1 MSQQCCC
8 VLLVIT
14 LVITLFIE
22 SSLSFSILSS
32 KAIKNTVTTATI
44 ASSSRGTAAFQKRK
58 LSFSALWNSNLEL
71 EYNPDNIRNFCII
84 AHIDHGKSTLAD
96 RLLEYTKTVAQR
108 DMQQQLLDNMDI
120 ERERGIT
127 IKLQAA
133 RMLYPAKNGQL
144 YVLNLIDTPGHV
156 DFGYEVSRSLA
167 ACEGA
172 LLVVDASQGVEAQTM
187 ANAYLAIDSGLEI
200 MPVVNKI
207 DLPAADP
214 DKVSEE
220 IESSVGLDCTDAI
233 RCSAKTGEGIE
244 DILEAIVHRLP
255 PPTREKQSTLKAL
268 IFDSYY
274 DTYRG
279 VVVFFRVVEGEIR
292 KGDKIRFMASS
303 YEYEVLEVGVMT
315 PQQLKVDVLK
325 AGEVGFMSAGI
336 KDVEHARVGDTIT
349 RGGPGRDPAI
359 QALPGYSPA
368 KQMVFCGL
376 YPTESDDYEKLREAI
391 GKLKLND
398 AALSYVPETSSAM
411 GFGFRCGFL
420 GLLHM
425 DIVQERLEREY
436 DLDLVVTAPSV
447 VYKTINNDGSESLI
461 DYPAKLPDPAQFEE
475 VQEPYVRMEI
485 MTPTEYIGPLMDLGQ
500 SRRGIFVEMKYLTS
514 TRTTLLYEMPLA
526 EVITDFFDE
535 VKSRTK
541 GYASISFQEIG
552 YRTDKLVKLDIKING
567 EEASPLAT
575 IVHRDKAY
583 AIGKKICEKLKELI
597 PRQNF
602 KVPIQA
608 CIGAK
613 PIASSHISALSKD
626 VLAKCYGG
634 DISRKK
640 KLLQKQAAGKK
651 RAKAMGK
658 VNVPQEAFMAVI
670 QMGDD

>member
-1 MSQQCCC
+1 MLQCF
-8 VLLVIT
+8 LL
-14 LVITLFIE
+14 LITLFVL
-22 SSLSFSILSS
+22 SLELTVSFSILSS
-32 KAIKNTVTTATI
+32 KPFKNVVTTT
-44 ASSSRGTAAFQKRK
+44 SSRGTTTFQKK
-58 LSFSALWNSNLEL
+58 KTSSPSVLWNSKL
-71 EYNPDNIRNFCII
+71 EYNPENIRNFCII

-133 RMLYPAKNGQL
+133 RMLYPAKNGQI

-233 RCSAKTGEGIE
+233 RCSAKTGVGIE

-255 PPTREKQSTLKAL
+255 PPSNHEKAQATKTLKAL

-349 RGGPGRDPAI
+349 TGGPGRDVSI
-359 QALPGYSPA
+359 EALPGYSPA

-447 VYKTINNDGSESLI
+447 VYKTVNNDGSESLI
-461 DYPAKLPDPAQFEE
+461 DYPAKLPDPTQFQE

-485 MTPTEYIGPLMDLGQ
+485 MSPTEYIGSLMDLGQ
-500 SRRGIFVEMKYLTS
+500 SRRGVFIEMKYLTS
-514 TRTTLLYEMPLA
+514 TRTNLLYEMPLA

-552 YRTDKLVKLDIKING
+552 YRSDNLVKLDIKING

-583 AIGKKICEKLKELI
+583 AIGKKITEKLKELI

>member
-1 MSQQCCC
+1 MLRHITLLFHLWT
-8 VLLVIT
+8 LLV
-14 LVITLFIE
+14 
-22 SSLSFSILSS
+22 SSLPFPLLSS
-32 KAIKNTVTTATI
+32 RLATRKNSIGTTSQATRI
-44 ASSSRGTAAFQKRK
+44 DDNKSSS
-58 LSFSALWNSNLEL
+58 SSPCSSHALWNSKS
-71 EYNPDNIRNFCII
+71 EYNPANIRNFCII

-144 YVLNLIDTPGHV
+144 YMLNLIDTPGHV

-187 ANAYLAIDSGLEI
+187 ANAYLAIDSNLEI
-200 MPVVNKI
+200 MPVINKI

-220 IESSVGLDCTDAI
+220 VESSVGLDCTDAI

-255 PPTREKQSTLKAL
+255 PPPNFDTKAEKTLKAL

-274 DTYRG
+274 DAYRG
-279 VVVFFRVVEGEIR
+279 VIVFFRVVEGEIR
-292 KGDKIRFMASS
+292 KGEKIRFMASA
-303 YEYEVLEVGVMT
+303 YEYEVLDVGVMT
-315 PQQLKVDVLK
+315 PQQFKVEVLR

-349 RGGPGRDPAI
+349 RGGSGKDNDVAP
-359 QALPGYSPA
+359 LPGYSPA

-376 YPTESDDYEKLREAI
+376 YPTETDDYEKLRDAI

-398 AALSYVPETSSAM
+398 AALSYLPETSSAM

-447 VYKTINNDGSESLI
+447 VYKTINNDGSETFI
-461 DYPAKLPDPAQFEE
+461 DYPAKLPDPTQFHEI
-475 VQEPYVRMEI
+475 QEPYVRMEI
-485 MTPTEYIGPLMDLGQ
+485 ITPTEYTGPLMDLGQ
-500 SRRGIFVEMKYLTS
+500 SRRGIFLEMKYLTP
-514 TRTTLLYEMPLA
+514 TRTALLYEMPLA

-535 VKSRTK
+535 IKSRTK
-541 GYASISFQEIG
+541 GYASMSFQEIG
-552 YRTDKLVKLDIKING
+552 YRADKLVKLEIKING

-575 IVHRDKAY
+575 IVHRDKSY
-583 AIGKKICEKLKELI
+583 AIGKRICEKLKELI

-613 PIASSHISALSKD
+613 AIASSHISALSKD

-640 KLLQKQAAGKK
+640 KLLQKQAVGKK

-658 VNVPQEAFMAVI
+658 VSVPQEAFMAVI
-670 QMGDD
+670 QMNDD